1 MQQSPVISTHHR
13 QRRVPAAIAHAA
25 LAHEEASKV
34 NPTEGFRSFGEFVYQ
49 VKQACTG
56 PAADPRLVRA
66 ATTFGSEGVGPSGD
80 YAVPSA
86 FAQEIASLAYSEG
99 SLLPLCSELPISS
112 STVDIPRDETTPWGS
127 TGIVAA
133 WEGEG
138 GQSAQSKPDLD
149 STSCRLRKL
158 KTLVPITDELL
169 EDSPAM
175 EGYLKRVM
183 SAAIC
188 WKINDAIINGT
199 GAGVPLGILKAPS
212 LIVQAKEGAQTAD
225 TINAANVTN
234 MLSRAILTGGG
245 NIVWLINPDAYGQV
259 MSLVLNESPI
269 WTPGTSVDAPNGLLL
284 GRPIVLTDACQTLGD
299 QGDIIL
305 ANMSGYQAV
314 TRAGGAVLASSMHLW
329 FDQDITAFRLTF
341 RMDGQPLL
349 SAAVTPPHSTVTRS
363 HFVTLAVRA

>member
-1 MQQSPVISTHHR
+1 MKQVHEISN
-13 QRRVPAAIAHAA
+13 QRRIPEAIASAR
-25 LAHEEASKV
+25 HEARTDGHSTD
-34 NPTEGFRSFGEFVYQ
+34 PYEGFRSLGEFFHQ
-49 VKQACTG
+49 VRQASTG
-56 PAADPRLVRA
+56 ADSDPRLVRA
-66 ATTFGSEGVGPSGD
+66 ATVFSAEATGPSGG
-80 YAVPSA
+80 YVVPIA
-86 FAQEIASLAYSEG
+86 FAQDIASIAYSEG
-99 SLLPLCSELPISS
+99 SLLPLCSEIKIGS

-127 TGIVAA
+127 TGIIAA
-133 WEGEG
+133 WENEG
-138 GQSAQSKPDLD
+138 DQSAQHKPDLD
-149 STSCRLRKL
+149 STECRLRKL
-158 KTLVPITDELL
+158 KALVPVTDELL

-183 SAAIC
+183 GAAVS
-188 WKINDAIINGT
+188 WKVNDAIINGT
-199 GAGVPLGILKAPS
+199 GAGVPLGILKASS

-259 MSLVLNESPI
+259 MSLVLNEAPI